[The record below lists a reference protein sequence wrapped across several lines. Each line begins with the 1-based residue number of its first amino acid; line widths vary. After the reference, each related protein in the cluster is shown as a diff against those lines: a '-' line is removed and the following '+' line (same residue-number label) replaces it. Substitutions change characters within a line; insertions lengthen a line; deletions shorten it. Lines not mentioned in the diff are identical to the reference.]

1 MYRQEAREEYLS
13 AQKLGQKEYRLSV
26 ANGEEPHPAVLDDIL
41 EGRATDTVKEIGLVE
56 IPAEKIIG
64 VKSAGRIAAFSKSFL
79 PLLDEESEFA
89 IKWMN
94 LCEAHLTSGIRDPI
108 ICYEYLGNFYVQ
120 EGNKRVSVL
129 RTMGAPRIPGEVK
142 RVMPA
147 QSDDP
152 RVRAYRE
159 FLDFYKDSELYLI
172 QFRRPGEYAALLS
185 YLGKEPGEAW
195 DERERRTFSSYFGYF
210 REAFYQ
216 IEGRKPDML
225 PEDALL
231 VWLQIHPFRDLGQL
245 STRELK
251 KSVEALW
258 EDIQAKSLSEPVDV
272 RTDPLESDSRPN
284 VITRLI
290 TGTPTHLNVAFVH
303 PMAPQTSAWV
313 KGHDAGRKQMEQ
325 ALDKKV
331 TVRSYFHADTP
342 ELAEALLDQAVADG
356 AEVVFTTTP
365 NLSRATLAA
374 AVKHPRVRFLN
385 CSVDTP
391 YSSIRT
397 YYSRIYEAKFITGAI
412 AGAMA
417 NNDLIGYIGSSPIF
431 GVPASINAFALGAQ
445 MTNPRAKVVLRWS
458 CLKGAPQTDF
468 LRDGIQVI
476 SNRDVPMQGKE
487 YLDLCNYGT
496 YAWDELGTP
505 QPIGS
510 PVWLWGK
517 FYENVLGSIFAG
529 TWDKDKDTPRA
540 VNYWWG
546 MNSGVIDV
554 ELSEHLPEG
563 LKALARML
571 RSNIQNGTLDPFAR
585 RIVAQDGTVKN
596 DGGKTFTP
604 DEVLRM
610 DWLCDNVIGSIPQ
623 FDEIEPF
630 AHSIV
635 RQLGIYRDSIP
646 MEKEG
651 AL

>member
-1 MYRQEAREEYLS
+1 MYRQEAREEYLR
-13 AQKLGQKEYRLSV
+13 AQKLGQKEYKLSI
-26 ANGEEPHPAVLDDIL
+26 ANGEQPHPAVLDDIL
-41 EGRATDTVKEIGLVE
+41 EGRATDSVQEIGLVE

-64 VKSAGRIAAFSKSFL
+64 VKTAGRVTAFSASFL

-89 IKWMN
+89 IKWMD

-108 ICYEYLGNFYVQ
+108 ICYEYLGSFYVQ

-129 RTMGAPRIPGEVK
+129 HCMGAPRITGIVK
-142 RVMPA
+142 RVVPA
-147 QSDDP
+147 QSEEP
-152 RVRAYRE
+152 RIRAYHE
-159 FLDFYKDSELYLI
+159 FLDFYKDSGLYLV
-172 QFRRPGEYAALLS
+172 QLRRPGEYAALLS

-195 DERERRTFSSYFGYF
+195 DDREKRTFRSYFGYF
-210 REAFYQ
+210 REAFSQ
-216 IEGRKPDML
+216 IEGRKRDML
-225 PEDALL
+225 PEEALL
-231 VWLQIHPFRDLGQL
+231 VWLQIHPFRALGQL
-245 STRELK
+245 SGKELK
-251 KSVEALW
+251 KSISDLW
-258 EDIQAKSLSEPVDV
+258 EDIQAKSLPEPVEV
-272 RTDPLESDSRPN
+272 RTDPLETQSKAN
-284 VITRLI
+284 VITRI
-290 TGTPTHLNVAFVH
+290 IAGTPGHLNVAFVH
-303 PMAPQTSAWV
+303 PMDAQTSAWV
-313 KGHDAGRKQMEQ
+313 KGHDTGRQQMEQ
-325 ALDKKV
+325 ALGQQV

-342 ELAEALLDQAVADG
+342 ELTESLLDQAVADG

-374 AVKHPRVRFLN
+374 AVKYPKVRFLN

-476 SNRDVPMQGKE
+476 SNRDVPTQDKK

-517 FYENVLGSIFAG
+517 FYENVLRSIFAG
-529 TWDKDKDTPRA
+529 SWDKDKDTPRA

-546 MNSGVIDV
+546 MDSGVIDV
-554 ELSEHLPEG
+554 ELSDNLPEG
-563 LKALARML
+563 LKALADML
-571 RSNIQNGTLDPFAR
+571 RGNIKSGTLDPFKR

-596 DGGKTFTP
+596 DGSLTFTP
-604 DEVLRM
+604 DELLHM

-623 FDEIEPF
+623 FDEVEPF
-630 AHSIV
+630 AHGII
-635 RQLGIYRDSIP
+635 RQLGVYRDTIP